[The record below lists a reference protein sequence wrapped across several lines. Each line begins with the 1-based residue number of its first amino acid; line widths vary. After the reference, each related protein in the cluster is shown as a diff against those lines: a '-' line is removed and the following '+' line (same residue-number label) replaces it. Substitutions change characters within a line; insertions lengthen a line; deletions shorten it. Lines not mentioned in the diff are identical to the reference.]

1 MKNTSFPECFPHWVF
16 LFKNNKKPTNQKNP
30 RSKSLMKNGN
40 FIPCWW
46 HNHFSSPGSGRLHK
60 EMILLGIREDKTSV
74 KTQKRQ
80 QGSGGGRD
88 ACELNRVETAGSTA
102 QPHHA
107 KGTWV
112 STQHVNSQLRHS
124 QRCAAR
130 LAAGDSLC
138 ISAPNTL
145 PSQPSNGRDQI
156 H

>member
-16 LFKNNKKPTNQKNP
+16 LFKNNKKPTNQKKP

-46 HNHFSSPGSGRLHK
+46 HNHFSSPGSCRLHK

-88 ACELNRVETAGSTA
+88 ALWVKSGGNCRLNSPTPPRKRDLGFNPTRKLPAASLTEVCCKAGGGRQLVHLRSQHTSKS
-102 QPHHA
+102 A
-107 KGTWV
+107 KQW
-112 STQHVNSQLRHS
+112 
-124 QRCAAR
+124 
-130 LAAGDSLC
+130 
-138 ISAPNTL
+138 
-145 PSQPSNGRDQI
+145 
-156 H
+156 